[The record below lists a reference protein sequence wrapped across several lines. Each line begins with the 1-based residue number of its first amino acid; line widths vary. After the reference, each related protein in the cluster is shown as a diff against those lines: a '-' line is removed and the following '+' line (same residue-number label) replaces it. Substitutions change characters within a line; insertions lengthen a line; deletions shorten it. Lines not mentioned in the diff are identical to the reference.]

1 MFFHHIDKG
10 DNHNLIFLTWT
21 FVTHTLLSLWFV
33 LFLFFLSLNQSK
45 HTTEC
50 GMYVVWMT
58 WLMKAKIQFC
68 IKLLYDECF
77 ILTTEVELGV
87 MLVSYKFTF
96 VTSSQVGGGIY
107 ASVTFLWTLDRL
119 LDFYFIIPRTSL
131 TAYSH
136 IFYHCD
142 ICRLFC
148 THVIQKNATEC
159 EIHV

>member
-1 MFFHHIDKG
+1 MFFHVDRGTII
-10 DNHNLIFLTWT
+10 IFYSSLEPLLP
-21 FVTHTLLSLWFV
+21 TLCYHYG
-33 LFLFFLSLNQSK
+33 LFCFCFFLSLNQSK

-68 IKLLYDECF
+68 IKLFHDECF

-96 VTSSQVGGGIY
+96 VTSSQVGGGGIY

-136 IFYHCD
+136 TFYQCD

-159 EIHV
+159 EIHI